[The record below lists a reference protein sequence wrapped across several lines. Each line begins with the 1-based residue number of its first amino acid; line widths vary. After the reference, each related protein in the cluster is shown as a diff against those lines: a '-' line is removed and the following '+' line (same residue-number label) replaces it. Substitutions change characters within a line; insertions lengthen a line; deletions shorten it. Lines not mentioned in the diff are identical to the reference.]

1 MGNFVL
7 TPIPMRQGEAMSGET
22 ELTTLLATMAPVV
35 RPGAFVFVVG
45 VRPDEAEVLASV
57 VEPEGLSMVLRQ
69 EDANRLGFAYDYVAG
84 WITLTVQSSLAA
96 VGLTAAVSTA
106 LSEAGISCNVVAGYH
121 HDHLLVPVDRLDE
134 ALAALHRLVA
144 HAQA

>member
-1 MGNFVL
+1 
-7 TPIPMRQGEAMSGET
+7 MSGET

-69 EDANRLGFAYDYVAG
+69 DDADRLGLDYTYVAG
-84 WITLTVQSSLAA
+84 WITLSVQSSLAA

-106 LSEAGISCNVVAGYH
+106 LAETGISCNVVAGYH
-121 HDHLLVPVDRLDE
+121 HDHLLVPTDRLDD
-134 ALAALHRLVA
+134 ALASLRRLAAGVRE
-144 HAQA
+144 